1 VTQPFDAS
9 KSARLAVAILAVLA
23 LLGSGCG
30 GAIRA
35 DELSRS
41 VDTLVSSAGEGEL
54 LAEGVAADR
63 TKATFVRV
71 RAREL
76 GETVDHEAEKLDDAS
91 ADPELAAEKKAAV
104 GLAEHISSGLGQLQ
118 LSPTDESAATRAG
131 KRFARLAARGERL
144 TKSL

>member
-1 VTQPFDAS
+1 VKQPFEAS
-9 KSARLAVAILAVLA
+9 KGPRLAVAILTVLA
-23 LLGSGCG
+23 VMGSGCG

-41 VDTLVSSAGEGEL
+41 VDMLISSAGEGEL

-76 GETVDHEAEKLDDAS
+76 GETVDHEAEKLNDAS
-91 ADPELAAEKKAAV
+91 ANPDLAAEKKAAV
-104 GLAEHISSGLGQLQ
+104 GLAEHISSALGQLQ
-118 LSPTDESAATRAG
+118 ISPTDESAATRAG
-131 KRFARLAARGERL
+131 ESLGRLAARGERL

>member
-1 VTQPFDAS
+1 VKQPFEAP
-9 KSARLAVAILAVLA
+9 KGARLAVATLTVLAV
-23 LLGSGCG
+23 LGSGCG

-41 VDTLVSSAGEGEL
+41 VDMLVSSAGEGEL

-76 GETVDHEAEKLDDAS
+76 GEIVDHEGEKLNDAS
-91 ADPELAAEKKAAV
+91 AKPELAAEKKAAV
-104 GLAEHISSGLGQLQ
+104 GLAEQISSALGQLQ
-118 LSPTDESAATRAG
+118 ISPTDESAATRAG
-131 KRFARLAARGERL
+131 KRFARLAARGEHL
-144 TKSL
+144 SGSL

>member
-1 VTQPFDAS
+1 MKQPLEAS
-9 KSARLAVAILAVLA
+9 KGARLAVAILTVLA
-23 LLGSGCG
+23 VLGSGCG

-41 VDTLVSSAGEGEL
+41 VDSLVSSAGEGQL

-76 GETVDHEAEKLDDAS
+76 GETVDHEGEKLNDAS
-91 ADPELAAEKKAAV
+91 AKPELAAEKKAAV
-104 GLAEHISSGLGQLQ
+104 GLAEHISSALGQLQ
-118 LSPTDESAATRAG
+118 LAPTDEPAATRAG
-131 KRFARLAARGERL
+131 KSLARLAAHGEQL
-144 TKSL
+144 SDSL

>member
-1 VTQPFDAS
+1 VEQPFEAH
-9 KSARLAVAILAVLA
+9 KGALLAVATLTVLAVLS
-23 LLGSGCG
+23 SGCG

-41 VDTLVSSAGEGEL
+41 VDTLTSSAGEGEL

-76 GETVDHEAEKLDDAS
+76 GETVDHEAEKLNDAS
-91 ADPELAAEKKAAV
+91 ANPDLAAEKKAAV
-104 GLAEHISSGLGQLQ
+104 GLAEHISSELGQLQ
-118 LSPTDESAATRAG
+118 ISPTDESAATRAG
-131 KRFARLAARGERL
+131 KRFARLAARGEHL
-144 TKSL
+144 SESL

>member
-1 VTQPFDAS
+1 VKPPFEAP
-9 KSARLAVAILAVLA
+9 KGARLALATLTVLAV
-23 LLGSGCG
+23 LGSGCG

-41 VDTLVSSAGEGEL
+41 VDMLVSSAGEGEL

-76 GETVDHEAEKLDDAS
+76 GEIVDHEAEKLNDAS
-91 ADPELAAEKKAAV
+91 AKPDLASEKKAAV
-104 GLAEHISSGLGQLQ
+104 GLAEHISSALGQLQ
-118 LSPTDESAATRAG
+118 LSPTDESAAMRAS
-131 KRFARLAARGERL
+131 KRFGRLAARGERL
-144 TKSL
+144 TGSL

>member
-1 VTQPFDAS
+1 VKRPFEAS
-9 KSARLAVAILAVLA
+9 KSARLAVAILTVVAVM
-23 LLGSGCG
+23 GSGCG

-41 VDTLVSSAGEGEL
+41 VDSLVSSASEGQL

-76 GETVDHEAEKLDDAS
+76 GETVDHEGEKLNDAS
-91 ADPELAAEKKAAV
+91 AKPELAAEKKAAV
-104 GLAEHISSGLGQLQ
+104 GLAEHISSALGQLQ
-118 LSPTDESAATRAG
+118 LAPTDESAATRVG
-131 KRFARLAARGERL
+131 KSLARLATHGEQL
-144 TKSL
+144 SESL

>member
-1 VTQPFDAS
+1 MKQPFEVPNG
-9 KSARLAVAILAVLA
+9 ARLAVATLTVVAV
-23 LLGSGCG
+23 LGSGCG

-63 TKATFVRV
+63 TKTTFVRV

-91 ADPELAAEKKAAV
+91 ANPDLAAEKKAAV
-104 GLAEHISSGLGQLQ
+104 GLAEHISSALGQLQ
-118 LSPTDESAATRAG
+118 LSPTDGPAATRVG
-131 KRFARLAARGERL
+131 KSLGRLAARGEQL
-144 TKSL
+144 SESL

>member
-1 VTQPFDAS
+1 MAILTA
-9 KSARLAVAILAVLA
+9 LAVM
-23 LLGSGCG
+23 GSGCG

-41 VDTLVSSAGEGEL
+41 VDTLISSAGEGEL

-76 GETVDHEAEKLDDAS
+76 GETVDHEAEKLNDAS
-91 ADPELAAEKKAAV
+91 ANPDLAAEKKAAV
-104 GLAEHISSGLGQLQ
+104 GLGEQISSALGQLQ
-118 LSPTDESAATRAG
+118 LAPTDELAATRAS

-144 TKSL
+144 TGSL

>member
-1 VTQPFDAS
+1 MTQLSEAS
-9 KSARLAVAILAVLA
+9 KSARLAVAMLTVLA

-41 VDTLVSSAGEGEL
+41 VDTLVSSASEGEL
-54 LAEGVAADR
+54 LAEGVADDR

-76 GETVDHEAEKLDDAS
+76 SETVDHEAEKLDDAS
-91 ADPELAAEKKAAV
+91 ANPDLAAQKKAAV
-104 GLAEHISSGLGQLQ
+104 RLAEHISSGLGQLQ
-118 LSPTDESAATRAG
+118 LSPIDESAATHVG
-131 KRFARLAARGERL
+131 KSLGRLAARGERL
-144 TKSL
+144 SGSL

>member
-1 VTQPFDAS
+1 VKQPLEAS
-9 KSARLAVAILAVLA
+9 KGALLAAAVLTVLAVM
-23 LLGSGCG
+23 GSGCG

-41 VDTLVSSAGEGEL
+41 VDTLISSAGEGKL

-91 ADPELAAEKKAAV
+91 ANPDLAAEKKAAV
-104 GLAEHISSGLGQLQ
+104 GLAEHISSALGQLQ
-118 LSPTDESAATRAG
+118 LSPTDESAATRVG

-144 TKSL
+144 TESL